1 MKFRIEISGKVIT
14 MFETLFTAIWMI
26 IESTVGVV
34 NFIIFSMLVSLWAV
48 LTTK

>member
-1 MKFRIEISGKVIT
+1 

-34 NFIIFSMLVSLWAV
+34 DFIIFGMLVSLWAV

>member
-1 MKFRIEISGKVIT
+1 

-26 IESTVGVV
+26 IESTISIVDFVV
-34 NFIIFSMLVSLWAV
+34 FGMLVSLWAL

>member
-1 MKFRIEISGKVIT
+1 

-26 IESTVGVV
+26 IESTIGVADSIV
-34 NFIIFSMLVSLWAV
+34 FGILVSLWAI